1 MVRKI
6 NLDYVQNYLPM
17 HKTTDVYDVKFY
29 RNGLKCLSGTNYMS
43 IGRAYGEGIYFSTE
57 MEVSLAYSSSSE
69 WNVHGKRREYFVI
82 ALCEIFSGQNYVVA
96 KRRNFLVVPPQNEN
110 DIVIRYLLVFNNKNK
125 RSASK
130 KTIITGHILSG
141 DTSLYEHYEKLR
153 FKNCEEVIDGGLAG
167 ELLKVARCF

>member
-1 MVRKI
+1 MVRNI
-6 NLDYVQNYLPM
+6 NLHYVKNYLPM
-17 HKTTDVYDVKFY
+17 HKTIDVYDVKFY
-29 RNGLKCLSGTNYMS
+29 RNGLKCLSGTDYML
-43 IGRAYGEGIYFSTE
+43 IGRTYGEGIYLSTE

-69 WNVHGKRREYFVI
+69 WNVHGKRREYFVV
-82 ALCEIFSGQNYVVA
+82 ALCEIFSAQNYVVA
-96 KRRNFLVVPPQNEN
+96 NRRDFLVVPPQNEN
-110 DIVIRYLLVFNNKNK
+110 DTVMRYLLVLNNKNK